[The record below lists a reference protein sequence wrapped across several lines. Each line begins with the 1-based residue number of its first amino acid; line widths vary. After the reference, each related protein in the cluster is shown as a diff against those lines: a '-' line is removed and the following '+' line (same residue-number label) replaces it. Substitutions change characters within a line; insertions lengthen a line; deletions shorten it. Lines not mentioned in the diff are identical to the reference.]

1 MSARNLY
8 PLPVWTMWTLVL
20 PLALVALGAVAV
32 ASIEVDDLVLERPD
46 LWWLGVAVPLCGSI
60 CLLGAI
66 RRRKLLARFAH
77 LRVAPLLA
85 AGLSPSRQAFRAGLV
100 VLAVTLIVAAII
112 GPRFGKYL
120 DKQVVR
126 GVDVV
131 VAVDVSRS
139 MLASDLSPN
148 RLEYAKTK
156 LRQQLTER
164 SAFRRAHRLGLI
176 AFAGTTSL
184 RMPLT
189 TDHIAFRTKLD
200 QLDTSTVPRGGTATS
215 SAIQRGIDLFARS
228 PEDATKILILVTDG
242 ENHEGD
248 PVALA
253 QTAWNEHGIRVF
265 TIGVGDTSSSTGARV
280 PEASDSRRPLLHD
293 GQIVFSKVDV
303 SAMRQIASAGGGEY
317 VGIENLFDL
326 VNSLAEMKRAELT
339 IDQRLRHRP
348 QYQWF
353 IAAAIL
359 ALVVEALLGNRAAD
373 RTQRVERVW
382 QQEFAE

>member
-1 MSARNLY
+1 MRTRNPY
-8 PLPVWTMWTLVL
+8 PLPVWAIWTLVL
-20 PLALVALGAVAV
+20 PLALVVLGAVAV
-32 ASIEVDDLVLERPD
+32 ASIDVEDLVLERPD
-46 LWWLGVAVPLCGSI
+46 LWWLGAAVPFCGSL

-77 LRVAPLLA
+77 LRVASLLA
-85 AGLSPSRQAFRAGLV
+85 SGLSSSRQAFRAGLI
-100 VLAVTLIVAAII
+100 VLGVTLIVAAII
-112 GPRFGKYL
+112 GPRFGTYL
-120 DKQVVR
+120 DKQVVH

-139 MLASDLSPN
+139 MLASDLRPT

-164 SAFRRAHRLGLI
+164 SVFRRAHRLGLI

-184 RMPLT
+184 RLPLT
-189 TDHIAFRTKLD
+189 TDHVAFRNKLD
-200 QLDTSTVPRGGTATS
+200 QLDTSTVPRGGTATAE
-215 SAIQRGIDLFARS
+215 AIQRSIDLFARS
-228 PEDATKILILVTDG
+228 PEEATKILILVTDG

-248 PVALA
+248 PIALA

-265 TIGVGDTSSSTGARV
+265 TVGVGDTSSSTGARV
-280 PEASDSRRPLLHD
+280 PEAPDSSRPLLHD

-303 SAMRQIASAGGGEY
+303 GAMRQIASAGGGEY
-317 VGIENLFDL
+317 VGIENLFAL

-339 IDQRLRHRP
+339 VDERLRHRP

-359 ALVVEALLGNRAAD
+359 ALALEALLGDRAGT
-373 RTQRVERVW
+373 RNQHVERVW